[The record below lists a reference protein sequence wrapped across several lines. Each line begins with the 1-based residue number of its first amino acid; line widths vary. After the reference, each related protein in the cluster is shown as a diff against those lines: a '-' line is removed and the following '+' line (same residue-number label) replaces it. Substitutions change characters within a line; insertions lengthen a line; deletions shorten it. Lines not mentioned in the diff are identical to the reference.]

1 MSPYRAV
8 IGLAGH
14 VDHGKTLLIQ
24 ALTGI
29 ITARAHEQAIGMTQD
44 LGFAHFDDGQGNT
57 IGVIDV
63 PGHERYVRNMVAGL
77 WSLDLVLLVIAADE
91 GWMPMTGDHLR
102 LLKAMGVPRLLVC
115 INKCDLVSQEELALL
130 EEALLERVMDESG
143 MVPDIVSVSAKR
155 GDNIAVLHAAIVQQL
170 ADVAGE
176 QTARERQDPRR
187 YREEAPPRLYVDR
200 VFTASGTGTVLTG
213 TLQQGR
219 LRVGDKLRLYPAG
232 REVQIRSLQAYHQ
245 QVDEIGAVCR
255 VAVGL
260 KKVPHKE
267 VARGHC
273 LASPAG
279 NFLAVTHLIVRL
291 ESASQEQH
299 SQSLRNAE
307 VEVALGSWH
316 GRARFVPIKEVPMK
330 EAPIQEMP
338 IKETRLARLIFASP
352 VPCFFGQPLAI
363 IRHGSSE
370 LLHGARILWCGDI
383 HPAKRKVLHALLCEL
398 PGDLAGFNP
407 ATLRLGLDGYA
418 LASHFTE
425 PPPATVQEGDWLL
438 NSAWLMDT
446 RTALL
451 ATLAQQ
457 PQSAAELATRL
468 RIALPVVQRLLQRLK
483 EEQQIRL
490 HHDKWQLGS
499 GESEDELGEEA
510 LLVLKLVR
518 DQGKEGYEPGKLGP
532 GGVAIDP
539 VLQLTLPQGLRQKGA
554 LQKQLR
560 NLARL
565 TYLVQLEGP
574 IYYDAELYDHMVQA
588 VLAGQQVGDLIDM
601 GAFKAITGLSR
612 KYAIPFCLRM
622 EMDGWL
628 RREENDRRVLR
639 LPAAQL
645 AGTQFA
651 DNEAV

>member
-1 MSPYRAV
+1 MSSYRAV

-44 LGFAHFDDGQGNT
+44 LGFAHFDDGLGNT

-115 INKCDLVSQEELALL
+115 INKCDLVSPAELAQL
-130 EEALLERVMDESG
+130 EEQLLERVMDESG
-143 MVPDIVSVSAKR
+143 MVPDIVCVSAKT
-155 GDNIAVLHAAIVQQL
+155 GENIGALHAAIVRQL
-170 ADVAGE
+170 ADVAAV
-176 QTARERQDPRR
+176 QTAREQQ
-187 YREEAPPRLYVDR
+187 PPRLYVDR

-213 TLQQGR
+213 TLQQGC

-232 REVQIRSLQAYHQ
+232 REVQVRSLQAYHR

-273 LASPAG
+273 LTSASGHCLGGEDGPA
-279 NFLAVTHLIVRL
+279 AATQLIVRL
-291 ESASQEQH
+291 EEDARSVRER
-299 SQSLRNAE
+299 RNRE

-316 GRARFVPIKEVPMK
+316 GRAQLVYLRAA
-330 EAPIQEMP
+330 EADDQPE
-338 IKETRLARLIFASP
+338 LARLRFASP
-352 VPCFFGQPLAI
+352 LPCFFGQPLAI

-370 LLHGARILWCGDI
+370 LLHGARILWCGDV
-383 HPAKRKVLHALLCEL
+383 HPARRKALHHLLRAL
-398 PGDLAGFNP
+398 PWDLAGHSP
-407 ATLRLGLDGYA
+407 ARLQLALSGHA
-418 LASHFTE
+418 LASAFDALPPDAEPLREWVVNPGWLADTLTAVENALDTE
-425 PPPATVQEGDWLL
+425 P
-438 NSAWLMDT
+438 M
-446 RTALL
+446 
-451 ATLAQQ
+451 
-457 PQSAAELATRL
+457 SAAELANRL
-468 RIALPVVQRLLQRLK
+468 QVALALIGLLLQRLK
-483 EEQQIRL
+483 GAQRIRL
-490 HHDKWQLGS
+490 HHDKWQRGD
-499 GESEDELGEEA
+499 GESEDDLGEEA

-539 VLQLTLPQGLRQKGA
+539 VLKLRLPQGLQQKGA
-554 LQKQLR
+554 LPKQLR

-565 TYLVQLEGP
+565 KYLVQLEGP
-574 IYYDAELYDHMVQA
+574 IYYDAALYQQMVQA

-601 GAFKAITGLSR
+601 GSLKERVGLSR

-639 LPAAQL
+639 LPANAPQSGEAQP
-645 AGTQFA
+645 
-651 DNEAV
+651 